1 MTKRACLFIDDVYNS
16 SYMRVLDVCPDTG
29 PRGELVF
36 AMVTQAELTQMKSIP
51 DLFGF
56 NADYFGMFVLYFILL
71 FLGGYFTG
79 LIARKLGRH

>member
-1 MTKRACLFIDDVYNS
+1 M
-16 SYMRVLDVCPDTG
+16 
-29 PRGELVF
+29 
-36 AMVTQAELTQMKSIP
+36 QMKSIP

>member
-16 SYMRVLDVCPDTG
+16 SYMKVLDSCPDIG
-29 PRGELVF
+29 PRGEFVF
-36 AMVTQAELTQMKSIP
+36 AMVTPSELKQMQSIP

-56 NADYFGMFVLYFILL
+56 DKDIFGMFVLYFILL

-79 LIARKLGRH
+79 LIARKLGR